1 MEHVLDA
8 RPNSKSYSHCNQ
20 RIVLVW
26 HKSYSNFTSKN
37 ELLSFQD
44 TAVVVK
50 KFMARDPEN
59 LNFTV
64 VALAQA

>member
-1 MEHVLDA
+1 MVRHGIRSLK
-8 RPNSKSYSHCNQ
+8 NTSHRCL
-20 RIVLVW
+20 IMIL
-26 HKSYSNFTSKN
+26 
-37 ELLSFQD
+37 FQD

-64 VALAQA
+64 VALAAKPK